1 MPAPVQKF
9 NSNKMKEMKKAII
22 GLAFLSIAALPFSAS
37 AQNQADKSCN
47 SKTECINKNRQC
59 AKSDKKGKCCKIRK
73 CKDARPDLFEGIEL
87 TTEQQGKIEALNN
100 AAKLSR
106 QQIKE
111 QAKNAREKKDTTYNP
126 RAAHKELRGKYI
138 NDLGEILT
146 SEQMVVYLKNFYVN
160 NASHH
165 RGKKAIA
172 MKHGKH
178 QCNGKGMRHGNIS
191 APTQNASK

>member
-1 MPAPVQKF
+1 MRNPT
-9 NSNKMKEMKKAII
+9 KKAN
-22 GLAFLSIAALPFSAS
+22 AAKFA
-37 AQNQADKSCN
+37 N
-47 SKTECINKNRQC
+47 
-59 AKSDKKGKCCKIRK
+59 AKMH
-73 CKDARPDLFEGIEL
+73 EL

-165 RGKKAIA
+165 GGKKAIA

-178 QCNGKGMRHGNIS
+178 
-191 APTQNASK
+191 